1 MNIIPNTVV
10 RLLKD
15 VPLYKDNE
23 NTLWFDSLSEQTS
36 YFSTKTYK
44 QFEKFTYQRKERNYI
59 AVSENADKLYDYN
72 YLMFQNQ
79 NYTNKWFYA
88 FIDEIEYRNP
98 DTTFI
103 YYTID
108 VFQTWLTEMDYTSQQ
123 CFIDREHTKR
133 YYPDGSP
140 IVNTLPENLEIGSDY
155 EIVDTEQWTQKDDI
169 AYLILCAKGDI
180 TKMIDSSDYWTTQ
193 TFGNVTQSLKYFI
206 VPFSPK
212 SPETDIYMNGEQ
224 LSPLS
229 DIQAYLMLKEDLVN
243 TIVSMTITSVIPF
256 EVTGTMTNLTCD
268 QLQVVK
274 GNDLRMCRPIDGA
287 NFYHHKISFSDK
299 YRGFPDYEESK
310 LLMYPYSYT
319 ELTDFRGNSFI
330 IKNEYVPLRSL
341 NIIVRANLSFKNK
354 IAYTIDGYN
363 GSEYETLEYGI
374 IDTDTMEMPVIDDYS
389 AAYVQ
394 GNKNSLINAQN
405 IMSQNNQIGVGSGL
419 VGMLGGI
426 LTGNIGGVVGGA
438 TQAFNA
444 NVSYQQQVSTLN
456 AKMQDIENI
465 PPTLSK
471 QGNDS
476 TFSMGYDYRG
486 FFLVKKTIKK
496 EYADILTNYFKMYGY
511 RTNRLGII
519 IPHNRQC
526 WNYIKTVGCNI
537 SGSIPQDD
545 LMKIREMFDKG
556 ITLWHDDLV
565 GNYNRQNKEI

>member
-155 EIVDTEQWTQKDDI
+155 EVVGTEQWTQKDDI
-169 AYLILCAKGDI
+169 SFLILCTKGDI
-180 TKMIDSSDYWTTQ
+180 TKRIDSSDYWESP
-193 TFGNVTQSLKYFI
+193 TFGNVTQSLNYFI
-206 VPFSPK
+206 IPFLISRPTVNVK
-212 SPETDIYMNGEQ
+212 MNGMR
-224 LSPLS
+224 LSNLS
-229 DIQAYLMLKEDLVN
+229 HVQYTISTKEELVN
-243 TIVSMTITSVIPF
+243 TVVSMTVTSVLPF
-256 EVTGTMTNLTCD
+256 MIYGTGSELTCD
-268 QLQVVK
+268 ELQPVH
-274 GNDLRMCRPIDGA
+274 GNDLIMCRPVNGAKFRIHSIDFG
-287 NFYHHKISFSDK
+287 NK
-299 YRGFPDYEESK
+299 YDGFPDYEESK

-330 IKNEYVPLRSL
+330 IKNEYLPSTWFRINVLS
-341 NIIVRANLSFKNK
+341 NLSFKNK
-354 IAYTIDGYN
+354 IAYMVGSYN
-363 GSEYETLEYGI
+363 GSADNSLEYGI

-438 TQAFNA
+438 TQAFNT

-545 LMKIREMFDKG
+545 LMKLRSMFDKG

-565 GNYNRQNKEI
+565 GNYDRQNKEI